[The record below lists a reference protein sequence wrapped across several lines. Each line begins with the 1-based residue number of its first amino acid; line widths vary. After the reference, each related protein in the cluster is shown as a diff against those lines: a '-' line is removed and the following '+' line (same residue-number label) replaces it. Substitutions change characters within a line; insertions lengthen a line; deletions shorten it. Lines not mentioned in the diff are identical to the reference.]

1 MRLVRSPVRPTVTA
15 GELFVQY
22 LERYGEWQPFLVGWL
37 PRRRSARDLRNAA
50 AG

>member
-1 MRLVRSPVRPTVTA
+1 MRLLRNPVRPTVTA

-22 LERYGEWQPFLVGWL
+22 LERYREWQPFLVGWL
-37 PRRRSARDLRNAA
+37 PRGRSARNLGNVA